1 MEKRETQSPASSKV
15 PSSGTALLIFGT
27 IADTTWRLFVP
38 VLGLLFG
45 GMWLDGKTGRK
56 PLFALAGVIIGFLL
70 AAGLMYQQYRQ
81 VTPKAGKK

>member
-15 PSSGTALLIFGT
+15 PNSGTTLLIFGT

-38 VLGLLFG
+38 VLALLLG

-56 PLFALAGVIIGFLL
+56 PLFALAGVTLGFLL
-70 AAGLMYQQYRQ
+70 AAALVYQQYRQ
-81 VTPKAGKK
+81 VTPRAGKK